1 MNSCVYDNRF
11 FCVFWNF
18 YYGLE
23 IETYFLNRYNDELE
37 KKLFKKN
44 LLKIEAFSRNF
55 CSCSLR
61 LTFANKR
68 G

>member
-11 FCVFWNF
+11 FVFRNF
-18 YYGLE
+18 YYGLQ
-23 IETYFLNRYNDELE
+23 IETYFLNGYNDELE
-37 KKLFKKN
+37 KKPFKKN
-44 LLKIEAFSRNF
+44 LHKIEVLSRNF
-55 CSCSLR
+55 SSCSLR